1 MPEWRLDALR
11 EILSEDELEKAGR
24 FRFTDGGNHYIAAR
38 GALRQI
44 LAGYLETRPGLV
56 RFRYG
61 PSGKPQLDYAQG
73 DNALRFSVS
82 HSGGL
87 ALYAFSP
94 GREVGVD
101 IEQVINIPSA
111 AVDDI
116 ARQYFP
122 RMESIWLKACPARMR
137 GKNFFRFWTR
147 REAYLKAIGAGL
159 SDACPIPVQTAC
171 RRQWST
177 AHLHVHR
184 GYAACVAVQGRG
196 IGLKFWQWA
205 G

>member
-1 MPEWRLDALR
+1 MPERQLDALR
-11 EILSEDELEKAGR
+11 KTLSEDELGKASR
-24 FRFTDGGNHYIAAR
+24 FRFPDGRNHYMAAR
-38 GALRQI
+38 GILRQI

-61 PSGKPQLDYAQG
+61 PSGKPELDSGRG
-73 DNALRFSVS
+73 DNTLRFSVS
-82 HSGGL
+82 HSGGM
-87 ALYAFSP
+87 ALYAFSL

-101 IEQVINIPSA
+101 IEQISNIPSA

-116 ARQYFP
+116 ARQYLP
-122 RMESIWLKACPARMR
+122 RMEGIWLKACPARMR
-137 GKNFFRFWTR
+137 VKNFFRCWTR

-159 SDACPIPVQTAC
+159 SDACPVPVQTAC
-171 RRQWST
+171 TRQWST
-177 AHLHVHR
+177 AHLHVHG
-184 GYAACVAVQGRG
+184 GYAACIAVQGRG